1 VKPGS
6 KSSSFERKAGIRLAN
21 SSSNAGAQTIAEI
34 LSEPRTWTQ
43 CLREL
48 EATGQL
54 RALSEKLP
62 KDAEWVFVGCGSS
75 YYLAQ
80 IAAATWSI
88 LTGGPSRAIPA
99 SDILL
104 FPKLLPG
111 GCQPVLISRSGQT
124 SEVVDVARYFE
135 RELRIR
141 TLAVTCGTGT
151 PLETSSSE
159 VIRLSMADDK
169 STVMTRSF
177 TSMLLALQALAA
189 ECAGRHDLLAA
200 LRAVPTEMESRLAHV
215 ERVIR
220 SLVNARSYSDYVF
233 LGQGPF
239 FGVAQESMLKVK
251 EMSCSYAQAFHTL
264 EFRHGPKAIVSGETL
279 VTFFLSES
287 GFDAETAVLEE
298 VKGLGGA
305 TMVVTNAANGVV
317 RRSADYLIELSLEA
331 PEAARPAATVIAGQ
345 LLGFHL
351 GIRRGFDP
359 DQPRHLTRVVM
370 LDNGNGGSPNRA
382 DT

>member
-1 VKPGS
+1 LVDSNS
-6 KSSSFERKAGIRLAN
+6 KT
-21 SSSNAGAQTIAEI
+21 GAHTIAEI

-43 CLREL
+43 CLGGL
-48 EATGQL
+48 EASGQL
-54 RALSEKLP
+54 HALSEKLP
-62 KDAEWVFVGCGSS
+62 KNSDWVFVGCGSS
-75 YYLAQ
+75 FYLAQ
-80 IAAATWSI
+80 IAAATWSV
-88 LTGGPSRAIPA
+88 LTGGSSRAIPA

-111 GCQPVLISRSGQT
+111 SCQPVLISRSGQT

-135 RELRIR
+135 RELEVH

-151 PLETSSSE
+151 PLGASSSE
-159 VIRLSMADDK
+159 VIQLSQADEK

-177 TSMLLALQALAA
+177 TSMLLALQSLAA
-189 ECAGRHDLLAA
+189 ERARRRDLLAA
-200 LRAVPTEMESRLAHV
+200 LRLLPGQMESRLADV
-215 ERVIR
+215 GSAIR
-220 SLVNARSYSDYVF
+220 SLVNAREYADYVF

-264 EFRHGPKAIVSGETL
+264 EFRHGPKAIVSGDTL

-287 GFDAETAVLEE
+287 GFEAETAVLEE

-305 TMVVTNAANGVV
+305 TLVVTNAANGIV

-331 PEAARPAATVIAGQ
+331 PEAAWPAAAVIAGQ
-345 LLGFHL
+345 LLGFHT
-351 GIRRGFDP
+351 GIRKGFDP
-359 DQPRHLTRVVM
+359 DTPRHLTRVVM
-370 LDNGNGGSPNRA
+370 LDGGNDGNPNRVR
-382 DT
+382 T